1 MSSGHAH
8 APSRRSALLIAITA
22 NSFLVAIQIGV
33 GLVISSLALLADSL
47 HNASD
52 VVALIVALIGQILV
66 TRPAT
71 KRRTYGFARA
81 EVLAALVNSA
91 VLLAITG
98 WVVVEAI
105 LRLDDPPEIQAG
117 PLLAIGLVGIAV
129 NGGSAW
135 LLARTGSSLNIRAAF
150 WHLAGD
156 ALGSVGVVVAAI
168 GVGVFGATWAD
179 PVASLL
185 ISILVIWAVVRV
197 LRESI
202 AVLLE
207 AAPKG
212 LDPDAVLSALEE
224 CPGVI
229 GVHHLHLWSI
239 DSETAALT
247 AHLRFDHDTDLHD
260 AQEMASIASTRLE
273 QQFGISHTTFQTEC
287 EDCVPGA
294 TRSG

>member
-1 MSSGHAH
+1 MSAGHAH
-8 APSRRSALLIAITA
+8 APSRQSALVIAITA
-22 NSFLVAIQIGV
+22 NSVLVAVQVAV
-33 GLVISSLALLADSL
+33 GLVIGSLALLADSL

-52 VVALIVALIGQILV
+52 VVALIVALIGQVLV
-66 TRPAT
+66 ARPAT

-98 WVVVEAI
+98 WVVIEAI
-105 LRLDDPPEIQAG
+105 LRLDDAPEIQAG
-117 PLLAIGLVGIAV
+117 PLLVIGLVGIAV

-168 GVGVFGATWAD
+168 GIGVFGATWTD

-185 ISILVIWAVVRV
+185 ISVLVIWAVVRV

-207 AAPKG
+207 AAPRG
-212 LDPDAVLSALEE
+212 IDPDAVRFALTEV
-224 CPGVI
+224 PGVV
-229 GVHHLHLWSI
+229 GVHHMHLWSI
-239 DSETAALT
+239 DSETPALT
-247 AHLRFDHDTDLHD
+247 AHLQFDHDTDLHD
-260 AQEMASIASTRLE
+260 AQEMAATASAQLE
-273 QQFGISHTTFQTEC
+273 QRFGISHTTFQTEC
-287 EDCVPGA
+287 EDCASPAVPPG
-294 TRSG
+294 

>member
-1 MSSGHAH
+1 MSAGHAH
-8 APSRRSALLIAITA
+8 APSRRSALIIAITA
-22 NSFLVAIQIGV
+22 NSVLVAVQVAV

-52 VVALIVALIGQILV
+52 VVALIVALVGQMLV

-98 WVVVEAI
+98 WVVIEAI
-105 LRLDDPPEIQAG
+105 LRLGDAPEIQAG
-117 PLLAIGLVGIAV
+117 PLLVIGLVGIAV

-156 ALGSVGVVVAAI
+156 ALGSVGVVVAAV

-185 ISILVIWAVVRV
+185 ISVLVLWAVVRI
-197 LRESI
+197 LRESVV
-202 AVLLE
+202 VLLE
-207 AAPKG
+207 AAPRG
-212 LDPDAVLSALEE
+212 VDPDAVRLALGDV
-224 CPGVI
+224 PGVI

-247 AHLRFDHDTDLHD
+247 AHLEFDHDTDLHD
-260 AQEMASIASTRLE
+260 AQEMAAIASARLE
-273 QQFGISHTTFQTEC
+273 QQFGISHTTFQAEC
-287 EDCVPGA
+287 EECVRGA
-294 TRSG
+294 GSA

>member
-1 MSSGHAH
+1 MSAGHAH
-8 APSRRSALLIAITA
+8 APSRRSALVIAITA
-22 NSFLVAIQIGV
+22 NSVLVAVQVGV
-33 GLVISSLALLADSL
+33 GLVVGSLALFADSL

-52 VVALIVALIGQILV
+52 VVALIVALIGQVLV
-66 TRPAT
+66 ARPAT
-71 KRRTYGFARA
+71 NRRTYGLARA

-98 WVVVEAI
+98 WVVIEAI
-105 LRLDDPPEIQAG
+105 LRLDDAPEIQAG
-117 PLLAIGLVGIAV
+117 PLLIIGLVGIAV

-168 GVGVFGATWAD
+168 GIGVFGATWAD

-185 ISILVIWAVVRV
+185 ISVLVVWAVVRV

-207 AAPKG
+207 AAPRG
-212 LDPDAVLSALEE
+212 IDPDAVRSALAEV
-224 CPGVI
+224 PGVI
-229 GVHHLHLWSI
+229 GVHHVHLWSI
-239 DSETAALT
+239 DSETPALT
-247 AHLRFDHDTDLHD
+247 AHLQFDHETDLHD
-260 AQEMASIASTRLE
+260 AQAMAVAS
-273 QQFGISHTTFQTEC
+273 
-287 EDCVPGA
+287 
-294 TRSG
+294 RSGRGQAERRTAMVAMVPATTIV

>member
-1 MSSGHAH
+1 MSAGHAH
-8 APSRRSALLIAITA
+8 VPSRRSALVIAITA
-22 NSFLVAIQIGV
+22 NSVLVAVQVAV
-33 GLVISSLALLADSL
+33 GLVIGSLALFADSL

-52 VVALIVALIGQILV
+52 VVALIVALIGQVLV
-66 TRPAT
+66 ARPAT
-71 KRRTYGFARA
+71 NRRTYGFARA

-98 WVVVEAI
+98 WVVIEAI
-105 LRLDDPPEIQAG
+105 LRLDDPPEIQVG
-117 PLLAIGLVGIAV
+117 PLLIVGLVGIAV

-156 ALGSVGVVVAAI
+156 ALGSVGIVIAAI
-168 GVGVFGATWAD
+168 AIGVFGATWAD

-207 AAPKG
+207 AAPRG
-212 LDPDAVLSALEE
+212 IDPDAVRVALAEV
-224 CPGVI
+224 PGII
-229 GVHHLHLWSI
+229 GVHHLHVWSI
-239 DSETAALT
+239 DSETPALT
-247 AHLRFDHDTDLHD
+247 AHLQFDHDTDLHD
-260 AQEMASIASTRLE
+260 AQEMAAIASAQLE

-287 EDCVPGA
+287 EACASGA
-294 TRSG
+294 APLG